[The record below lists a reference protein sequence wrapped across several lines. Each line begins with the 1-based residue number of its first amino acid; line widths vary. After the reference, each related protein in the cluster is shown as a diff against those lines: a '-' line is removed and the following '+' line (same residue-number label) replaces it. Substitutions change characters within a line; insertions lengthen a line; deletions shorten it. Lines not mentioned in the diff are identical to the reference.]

1 MSKAIE
7 ILNVEE
13 GYNQNPYLDHLGYP
27 TVAGGVRIGP
37 KGASL
42 SNYQFTV
49 PREVGNVWTQSILNE
64 KITAAKKYSNIQQAL
79 ANCNEARKD
88 IIYSMMYQLGVDGLA
103 AFKNTLKSIAGGDFN
118 AGAEGM
124 LNSLWARQTPN
135 RAQRHAEVMRSGTYD
150 AYRGKI

>member
-1 MSKAIE
+1 MGKVIA
-7 ILNVEE
+7 ILNFEE
-13 GYNQNPYLDHLGYP
+13 GYKENPYIDTLGYP
-27 TVAGGVRIGP
+27 TVAGGIRIGP
-37 KGASL
+37 KGAGL

-49 PREVGNVWTQSILNE
+49 PREVGDVWKLSILND
-64 KITAAKKYSNIQQAL
+64 KIATAKKYSNIQQAL
-79 ANCNEARKD
+79 ANCNDARKD

-124 LNSLWARQTPN
+124 LNSLWARQTPG
-135 RAQRHAEVMRSGTYD
+135 RAERHAEVMRTGNYD

>member
-1 MSKAIE
+1 MSQIIP
-7 ILNVEE
+7 ILNLEE
-13 GYNQNPYLDHLGYP
+13 GYKEKPYIDTLGYP

-49 PREVGNVWTQSILNE
+49 PREVGDVWKLSILND
-64 KITAAKKYSNIQQAL
+64 KIAAAKKYSNIQQAL
-79 ANCNEARKD
+79 ANCNDARKD

-103 AFKNTLKSIAGGDFN
+103 QFRNTLKSIAGGDFN

-124 LNSLWARQTPN
+124 LNSLWARQTPG

>member
-1 MSKAIE
+1 MSQIIP
-7 ILNVEE
+7 ILNFEE
-13 GYNQNPYLDHLGYP
+13 GYKEKPYIDTLGYP

-42 SNYQFTV
+42 SNYTFTV
-49 PREVGNVWTQSILNE
+49 PREVGDVWKLSILND
-64 KITAAKKYSNIQQAL
+64 KIAAAKKYSNIQQAL
-79 ANCNEARKD
+79 ANCNDARRD

-103 AFKNTLKSIAGGDFN
+103 AFKNTLKSISGGDFN

-124 LNSLWARQTPN
+124 LNSLWAKQTPN
-135 RAQRHAEVMRSGTYD
+135 RAQRHADVMRSGTYD

>member
-1 MSKAIE
+1 MSQIIP
-7 ILNVEE
+7 ILNLEE
-13 GYNQNPYLDHLGYP
+13 GYKEKPYVDTLGYP

-49 PREVGNVWTQSILNE
+49 PREVGDVWKLSILND
-64 KITAAKKYSNIQQAL
+64 KIAAAKKYSNIQQAL
-79 ANCNEARKD
+79 ANCNDARKD

-124 LNSLWARQTPN
+124 LNSLWAKQTPS
-135 RAQRHAEVMRSGTYD
+135 RARRHAEVMRSGTYD
-150 AYRGKI
+150 AYKGML